1 MCLVP
6 VKHLSVRSFEF
17 IYHVT
22 WVQNEV
28 LIRRRSRYI
37 VSVAGRTPIIA
48 QDIIAIQYHL
58 GRHFK
63 LVVRVCVS
71 VLMYQ
76 HRLFFLNIF
85 IQTRVVR
92 L

>member
-1 MCLVP
+1 VCLVP

-22 WVQNEV
+22 WVQNKV

-37 VSVAGRTPIIA
+37 VSVA
-48 QDIIAIQYHL
+48 QDIITIQYHL